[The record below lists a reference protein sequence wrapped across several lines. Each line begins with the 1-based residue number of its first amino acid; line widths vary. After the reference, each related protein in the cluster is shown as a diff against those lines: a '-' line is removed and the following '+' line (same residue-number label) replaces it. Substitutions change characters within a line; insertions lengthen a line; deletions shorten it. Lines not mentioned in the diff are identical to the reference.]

1 MADKRGA
8 CAVSECFIKKDG
20 GDDHMKS
27 LLKRIYMYFKDR
39 EIWDTKMSEHLQIR
53 IISTP
58 QDKNVGKAK

>member
-1 MADKRGA
+1 
-8 CAVSECFIKKDG
+8 
-20 GDDHMKS
+20 MKS

-39 EIWDTKMSEHLQIR
+39 EIWDAKMSEYLQIR

>member
-1 MADKRGA
+1 
-8 CAVSECFIKKDG
+8 
-20 GDDHMKS
+20 MKS

-39 EIWDTKMSEHLQIR
+39 EIWDTKMCEHLQIR